1 MTKLYLIRR
10 NLETFIGPLSAPELK
25 DSFQK
30 MEFGLQDEISGSCG
44 SWITLDNTE
53 KLRKHYP
60 EIARIVLDD
69 QGNWAVSNHDTSHSN
84 LGASSKQKSRKKPHT
99 LSGLGWAIS
108 LLVIAAI
115 ALSSAIYFAITGK
128 LLILTKEQDNPYLFD
143 ELKTLQD
150 RQDEIGLAKFMDKNL
165 REIVER
171 TTRPKKAELQW
182 MPYLRSHAFKYDGSI
197 EGLPHRLLRGE
208 GMTHT
213 PMDCS
218 LKTWNTR
225 WRGAIKSINEL
236 VQQYRLVNNHWARI
250 LAWDP
255 HWIRRRDHKG
265 WLKGE
270 SYYLGCTLMA
280 EQALKELFS
289 DVTLVSQSGD
299 WEKLGLTKVK
309 TRLAWL
315 VETQKSG
322 AFNTQPTL
330 PQSGDLLSL
339 WTCYESSA
347 EVKHLA
353 QCRDSFTAPM
363 DETTQSYS
371 DDRFGWNLLRIVM
384 ASKTPPPTEVLQA
397 MTQLLPKI
405 QKGDQFSRLDYRI
418 EIKIW
423 RAIVKQPTMIDKIL
437 EKSQQE
443 SSEFRLIP

>member
-1 MTKLYLIRR
+1 
-10 NLETFIGPLSAPELK
+10 
-25 DSFQK
+25 
-30 MEFGLQDEISGSCG
+30 
-44 SWITLDNTE
+44 
-53 KLRKHYP
+53 
-60 EIARIVLDD
+60 
-69 QGNWAVSNHDTSHSN
+69 
-84 LGASSKQKSRKKPHT
+84 
-99 LSGLGWAIS
+99 
-108 LLVIAAI
+108 
-115 ALSSAIYFAITGK
+115 
-128 LLILTKEQDNPYLFD
+128 
-143 ELKTLQD
+143 
-150 RQDEIGLAKFMDKNL
+150 
-165 REIVER
+165 
-171 TTRPKKAELQW
+171 
-182 MPYLRSHAFKYDGSI
+182 
-197 EGLPHRLLRGE
+197 
-208 GMTHT
+208 
-213 PMDCS
+213 
-218 LKTWNTR
+218 
-225 WRGAIKSINEL
+225 
-236 VQQYRLVNNHWARI
+236 
-250 LAWDP
+250 
-255 HWIRRRDHKG
+255 
-265 WLKGE
+265 
-270 SYYLGCTLMA
+270 MA